1 MAFSSTTRQ
10 RARPFAVALIVI
22 AIAAL
27 AAPSLPAVSTALP
40 SVPRASSSPL
50 STAAATESVVY
61 GESFGTRAGY
71 DGNVVASASSIA
83 PATGSDLAV
92 VTFYPASPA
101 FFDFPATGTSP
112 LTVAQIA
119 DRYGL
124 SPEAYA
130 SAESYFESVGLSVV
144 RTNPDRLSLTVGG
157 PATVLGP
164 AFGTGLVTG
173 RYDGREVTFPDR
185 TPNLPNALESEVSSV
200 VGLTNGL
207 DRFALP
213 AGLADAVA
221 STSAGPSPAA
231 QPDLITPAIARF
243 IYDLSSLYNV
253 SGASRFAATQGI
265 ALVLWGDGYDPSDL
279 NSFFANDYPSSF
291 PLPRVVPY
299 PLDGAPAPS
308 ANAPNDP
315 SKAPQELTLDL
326 EWSGSMAPGA
336 TLDAVYAPD
345 GPADQGYSPT
355 DAAMTDALTTAVTK
369 VPGVSVLSMSF
380 GTTESTDSSLASSWG
395 PLLSQA
401 AKQGTTVLAATGDTG
416 GDTNDTPTCS
426 GTPAPEYP
434 ASSPQV
440 IAVGGTAVALGFPLG
455 GGVTFSESAW
465 SGSGGG
471 FSAQFPAQGWEEVGS
486 AAAPI
491 SANGHRGMPDVSG
504 ASADDFL
511 YFEGTAGSAAGTSFA
526 TPLWAGL
533 VADID
538 AKWGQLL
545 GFFTPSLYHVG
556 ANEPSGAI
564 GVGLSGVTGGG
575 NCVAT
580 ATAGWNAVT
589 GWGSP
594 RAALLYDD
602 LLGSFVNIALY
613 EDRSTVAPGG
623 SVSVTAQ
630 LTNRTSGAPIAGV
643 AVDLSLS
650 ADTTLG
656 PCTGTFASASP
667 TTNATGWVSAT
678 LSVPVCYLGE
688 HALLNASVTTTKLY
702 GTSGVRLNVN
712 LLGLDPA
719 LTFLSQA
726 PWVYIAYAVIVGAA
740 VIAGA
745 WIGRPKLPVALPGP
759 PPGALGQPAPP
770 AAPPPPAS
778 PATPPPPGPASP
790 APSAPPIPG
799 PTPTVP
805 PGNGAAH
812 PPRSP

>member
-1 MAFSSTTRQ
+1 MDGRQRSYPGRRALSTRRAGRERGAWLALVIAVGVLCTAGPVSIALSASLARPSADPATVATAAGGASSFAGRAGYSPSLLTDLDGPRAATSAVPVELTFFAPLTAPAYGAAEAYFEARGLSVTGTVADRLSLSLTGPAAAVGAAFSTDL
-10 RARPFAVALIVI
+10 VAGTYRGGP
-22 AIAAL
+22 AL
-27 AAPSLPAVSTALP
+27 APSEPPSLPA
-40 SVPRASSSPL
+40 
-50 STAAATESVVY
+50 
-61 GESFGTRAGY
+61 G
-71 DGNVVASASSIA
+71 
-83 PATGSDLAV
+83 
-92 VTFYPASPA
+92 
-101 FFDFPATGTSP
+101 
-112 LTVAQIA
+112 
-119 DRYGL
+119 
-124 SPEAYA
+124 
-130 SAESYFESVGLSVV
+130 
-144 RTNPDRLSLTVGG
+144 
-157 PATVLGP
+157 
-164 AFGTGLVTG
+164 
-173 RYDGREVTFPDR
+173 
-185 TPNLPNALESEVSSV
+185 LESEVAGV
-200 VGLTNGL
+200 VGLSSGFTSFSFQL
-207 DRFALP
+207 QP
-213 AGLADAVA
+213 AR
-221 STSAGPSPAA
+221 PAA
-231 QPDLITPAIARF
+231 LGPGDSNTVTPGLLREYYGF
-243 IYDLSSLYNV
+243 SSLYNL
-253 SGASRFAATQGI
+253 SGGAAFPVNLSI
-265 ALVLWGDGYDPSDL
+265 AVVLWGEGYAWSDINTFL
-279 NSFFANDYPSSF
+279 SDYYPSTF
-291 PLPRVVPY
+291 PAAKILPFPV
-299 PLDGAPAPS
+299 
-308 ANAPNDP
+308 ANAPEP
-315 SKAPQELTLDL
+315 SERALESPDLKAVEELTLDV
-326 EWSGSMAPGA
+326 EWAASMAPGA
-336 TLDAVYAPD
+336 TIDVVYAPD
-345 GPADQGYSPT
+345 GPGPEYSPSAT
-355 DAAMTDALTTAVTK
+355 NLTAALSEAVSLD
-369 VPGVSVLSMSF
+369 PAVLSMSF

>member
-1 MAFSSTTRQ
+1 VGSSSFAARAGYSPSLLADLDGPRAATSTVPVGLTFFAPLSASAYAAVETYFRALGVSVSGTVADRLSLSLTGPAAQVGAAFSTDLVAGTYHG
-10 RARPFAVALIVI
+10 RP
-22 AIAAL
+22 AL
-27 AAPSLPAVSTALP
+27 APSEPPSLPA
-40 SVPRASSSPL
+40 
-50 STAAATESVVY
+50 
-61 GESFGTRAGY
+61 G
-71 DGNVVASASSIA
+71 
-83 PATGSDLAV
+83 
-92 VTFYPASPA
+92 
-101 FFDFPATGTSP
+101 
-112 LTVAQIA
+112 
-119 DRYGL
+119 
-124 SPEAYA
+124 
-130 SAESYFESVGLSVV
+130 
-144 RTNPDRLSLTVGG
+144 
-157 PATVLGP
+157 
-164 AFGTGLVTG
+164 
-173 RYDGREVTFPDR
+173 
-185 TPNLPNALESEVSSV
+185 LESEVAGV
-200 VGLTNGL
+200 VGLSSGFTSFSFELQPATPSAVDPGDSNTVTPGL
-207 DRFALP
+207 LREYYGF
-213 AGLADAVA
+213 
-221 STSAGPSPAA
+221 
-231 QPDLITPAIARF
+231 
-243 IYDLSSLYNV
+243 SSLYNL
-253 SGASRFAATQGI
+253 SGGAAYPVNLSI
-265 ALVLWGDGYDPSDL
+265 AVVLWGAGYAPSDINTFL
-279 NSFFANDYPSSF
+279 SNYYPSTF
-291 PLPRVVPY
+291 
-299 PLDGAPAPS
+299 PAPKILDFPV
-308 ANAPNDP
+308 AGALAPGERALESPDL
-315 SKAPQELTLDL
+315 KAVEELTLDV
-326 EWSGSMAPGA
+326 EWAASMAPGA
-336 TLDAVYAPD
+336 TIDVVYAPD
-345 GPADQGYSPT
+345 GPGPEYSPSAT
-355 DAAMTDALTTAVTK
+355 NLTAALSQAVSLDPA
-369 VPGVSVLSMSF
+369 VISMSF
-380 GTTESTDSSLASSWG
+380 GTTEGTDVSLASSWG
-395 PLLSQA
+395 PLLDQA

-471 FSAQFPAQGWEEVGS
+471 FSTQFPAQAWEEVGT

-491 SANGHRGMPDVSG
+491 SASGHRGMPDVSG
-504 ASADDFL
+504 ASGDDFL
-511 YFEGTAGSAAGTSFA
+511 YFEGTAGSAGGTSFA

-564 GVGLSGVTGGG
+564 GIGLSGVTGGG

-613 EDRSTVAPGG
+613 EDKTTVAPGG

-643 AVDLSLS
+643 SVDLSLS
-650 ADTTLG
+650 ADTSLG

-702 GTSGVRLNVN
+702 GASGVRLNVN

-726 PWVYIAYAVIVGAA
+726 PWAYIAYVVIVGAA
-740 VIAGA
+740 VVAGA
-745 WIGRPKLPVALPGP
+745 WIGRPKFPAALPGP
-759 PPGALGQPAPP
+759 PPGVLGQPATP
-770 AAPPPPAS
+770 AASPPPTPPS
-778 PATPPPPGPASP
+778 TPPPPGPAQP
-790 APSAPPIPG
+790 APSAPPTSG
-799 PTPTVP
+799 PAAAVP
-805 PGNGAAH
+805 PRNGAA
-812 PPRSP
+812 PPPGSP